1 MNKTYVVIPHYRG
14 EKYLADCLQSVLDNR
29 CPPENI
35 VVIDN
40 NSPGDQVELLCK
52 QFGKINL
59 FRNKINLGFGKACN
73 IGTDYA
79 LRNGASNVL
88 ILNQDTIVSEG
99 AVESLVR
106 VLESSRNMAI
116 AAPLL
121 YKFDQKSFE
130 AFFITWYISQ
140 CPEILSDALEG
151 NLKDFYPIQNVSGAC
166 MAVKAEAINT
176 IGLFD
181 PLYFMYSEDDDFC
194 RRVNKCG
201 YQTALVPSAKV
212 FHAHSHTADS
222 GSIFIDRC
230 KINSKIIYTLKDLD
244 KSFSMNCAKIIKMWF
259 VDSL

>member
-1 MNKTYVVIPHYRG
+1 
-14 EKYLADCLQSVLDNR
+14 
-29 CPPENI
+29 
-35 VVIDN
+35 
-40 NSPGDQVELLCK
+40 
-52 QFGKINL
+52 
-59 FRNKINLGFGKACN
+59 
-73 IGTDYA
+73 
-79 LRNGASNVL
+79 
-88 ILNQDTIVSEG
+88 
-99 AVESLVR
+99 
-106 VLESSRNMAI
+106 
-116 AAPLL
+116 
-121 YKFDQKSFE
+121 
-130 AFFITWYISQ
+130 
-140 CPEILSDALEG
+140 
-151 NLKDFYPIQNVSGAC
+151 

-259 VDSL
+259 VDSLELLSRLHIKKWMIVLKEYLKIVLQLSKIFASRLNEENIISKCRDKHE